1 MESFGKSHE
10 CHHRN
15 VLLLVFSPSKSG
27 LIPIKQENCL
37 TYRSRYLEQLQLRY
51 SNPNYHIYY
60 VTFLVSQHVEPDSS
74 SKPVTSIVR
83 RGRESRC
90 WYHPSPM
97 TKRSS
102 QRSTLQKHLSSS
114 VEQGIGST
122 TNVGFSETTSVA
134 APEFHSWPFMIDS
147 NGPASSASTLEAL
160 DDKTR
165 DEYLTALRDI
175 ISALRFLPAIEKHIR
190 AYFSFSQGAL
200 VQRPIILELAK
211 LVRRSLE
218 ESGRITEET
227 EDSIH
232 FQMNDRFA
240 CDMLRCSSSE
250 VVISPSLDLEQF
262 CALFWG
268 ENVHVETLGLLFAVA
283 ARSHLHRYSD
293 EERDDYFIREMS
305 RCSKLSLRL
314 ARDLAPQAT
323 DLMIWLAHEDLQL
336 TTTIEGD
343 ASLSVWRRMSDL
355 ATDLFALGLNRESTY
370 SPDFIPFFLAEARR
384 RMFSKV
390 YYLDKLF
397 AMVFHRPPRIAARHA
412 DCKPPLDLSDDE
424 LFPDSPGILDRT
436 RKSLTHDGWNTD
448 GRYRPTT
455 WARVRYI
462 LGQFREEIV
471 EYQIQPRR
479 STDHTKI
486 RDLAI
491 RCNEAWNALPRTHDT
506 TKRIGRQIFQW
517 RILCDCTS
525 TTSSELLIVSGDMLE
540 TIIQVANPRGRA
552 SYFPRDLPS
561 ILLIY
566 GLPSASML
574 VSALE
579 TTKLHLNNI
588 LPPSMKSSTLLRNL
602 SVLVSHLENVCRHG
616 DTNHTFCIQ
625 ASKAISRKLDII
637 LSEPQKPA
645 SSIPF
650 NASQGFNTPSQ
661 SLVTPGMPSEISPG
675 AGELGLLDMKDLDSF
690 DLANWVIDVDLDTF
704 GSSWDIT

>member
-1 MESFGKSHE
+1 
-10 CHHRN
+10 
-15 VLLLVFSPSKSG
+15 
-27 LIPIKQENCL
+27 
-37 TYRSRYLEQLQLRY
+37 
-51 SNPNYHIYY
+51 
-60 VTFLVSQHVEPDSS
+60 
-74 SKPVTSIVR
+74 
-83 RGRESRC
+83 
-90 WYHPSPM
+90 M

-102 QRSTLQKHLSSS
+102 KRSTLQKHLPSSIENGRNS
-114 VEQGIGST
+114 MT
-122 TNVGFSETTSVA
+122 HVGLSGNTSVA
-134 APEFHSWPFMIDS
+134 APEFHSWPYMIDS

-218 ESGRITEET
+218 ESGRILEET
-227 EDSIH
+227 EDSVH

-250 VVISPSLDLEQF
+250 VVISPSSDLQEF

-370 SPDFIPFFLAEARR
+370 SPNSIPFFLAEARR

-390 YYLDKLF
+390 FYLDKLF

-424 LFPDSPGILDRT
+424 LFPDSPGALDRT

-486 RDLAI
+486 KDLAI
-491 RCNEAWNALPRTHDT
+491 RCNEAWNALPSHTRYNKENWTSNLPEEVCYMQGKVYLSYLH
-506 TKRIGRQIFQW
+506 IQFQIH
-517 RILCDCTS
+517 RILGDCTS

-574 VSALE
+574 IRALE
-579 TTKLHLNNI
+579 TTNLHSSNI
-588 LPPSMKSSTLLRNL
+588 LPPSMKSSNLVRNL

-661 SLVTPGMPSEISPG
+661 SLVTPGMPSELSPG
-675 AGELGLLDMKDLDSF
+675 VGELGLLDMKDIDSF
-690 DLANWVIDVDLDTF
+690 DLANWVLDVDLDTF
-704 GSSWDIT
+704 GSSWVIT